1 MRNIYFNASDI
12 AALINKNP
20 YKNSEDVIY
29 DILCK
34 INKEENKR
42 ELNKFNNI
50 SKNETIN
57 LLNNLH
63 KSEEISTD
71 NLNKFK
77 EKLEKVKSDEE
88 NSRLNKEL
96 IEMISKDCVNAK
108 NTDDC
113 LKKQKSL
120 EDKIKKNL
128 KRSNEDIG
136 DYLNGF
142 INKKRGIKNEKQII
156 ENFSKKNNVV
166 IKENNSKLYKLKLF
180 TKNENSFYIC
190 GKIDGIEDDTLIEIK
205 NRKNRL
211 FSFIPEYE
219 KIQVEIYLRLTNM
232 KKGKLIQNFNEEQ
245 SVFLLDSN
253 EELWDMIINE
263 LNNVSDI
270 ILSRLD

>member
-57 LLNNLH
+57 LLNNLY

-96 IEMISKDCVNAK
+96 IEVISKDCVNAK

-136 DYLNGF
+136 NYLNGF

-270 ILSRLD
+270 ILSKLD